1 MHRELPS
8 WHEIQHYTGAPRPN
22 GRPSNTFR
30 ASRGRHFSIQG
41 VDAAKG
47 GIHFSSAFPRA
58 LRQTAHSKPRDC
70 RASTTSCELR
80 AGWSRGSPLLALS
93 GSSIN
98 TTADPTCEHW
108 PTVRLLAIASRTGPM
123 DSNSTGQVSSKR
135 SREIAQAFSMALKSC
150 DTFGN
155 SSTSFMP
162 QRFMACRASGVHK
175 HFS

>member
-1 MHRELPS
+1 MTLAGTLAGDFPEP
-8 WHEIQHYTGAPRPN
+8 A
-22 GRPSNTFR
+22 F
-30 ASRGRHFSIQG
+30 F
-41 VDAAKG
+41 VDLLRTAKG
-47 GIHFSSAFPRA
+47 GIHFHPLFHVLCAKLHALSPATAAPR
-58 LRQTAHSKPRDC
+58 
-70 RASTTSCELR
+70 
-80 AGWSRGSPLLALS
+80 WSRGSPLLALS

-155 SSTSFMP
+155 SPTSFMP